1 MKTYTLHNN
10 DGKKYVFN
18 DKQLDELNRAQNR
31 TRVTGGTLDNLILM
45 KSGFIAGETG
55 LMGSEDYVRQM
66 GMWPRLRPCIAQA
79 QKAVD
84 ILLEGIEARQF
95 ISAYNNFNHVT
106 LTISSF
112 PVDQW
117 TNIRQGDLNLII
129 RAATANCAA
138 TCIRNREQA
147 KRCPLRQALSCVPGM
162 KEAAK
167 SSLNL
172 GGCPYMMI
180 YIPEAEEA

>member
-10 DGKKYVFN
+10 DGKKYVFT

-84 ILLEGIEARQF
+84 IGAGR
-95 ISAYNNFNHVT
+95 
-106 LTISSF
+106 
-112 PVDQW
+112 D
-117 TNIRQGDLNLII
+117 
-129 RAATANCAA
+129 
-138 TCIRNREQA
+138 
-147 KRCPLRQALSCVPGM
+147 
-162 KEAAK
+162 
-167 SSLNL
+167 
-172 GGCPYMMI
+172 
-180 YIPEAEEA
+180 